1 MDSVREDYV
10 HTRKIAEARHLAALT
25 PGIELKWYNIFPPL
39 AGVARQAEAEARD
52 FLQAEAKA
60 GRLAIDTE
68 LGFVILHQLT
78 SGARLLLVCTW
89 RSNNELWESVYVSE
103 PAGFA
108 PLPSG
113 DPHKGTF
120 CVWEMG
126 AVLHERQAWTR
137 YLFSPRD
144 QQARQEYL
152 TDQPSRMQV

>member
-1 MDSVREDYV
+1 MDSVCEEYGHIGKV
-10 HTRKIAEARHLAALT
+10 AEARRLAALAPST
-25 PGIELKWYNIFPPL
+25 ELKWYNIFQPL
-39 AGVARQAEAEARD
+39 ADVTPQAEAEART
-52 FLQAEAKA
+52 FLQAEGKA
-60 GRLAIDTE
+60 GRLAIGTE

-78 SGARLLLVCTW
+78 SGALLLLVCTW
-89 RSNNELWESVYVSE
+89 RNNNELWESVYVNESAE
-103 PAGFA
+103 FV

-144 QQARQEYL
+144 QQDRQNYL